1 MINNPSQSP
10 IQEKKA
16 TLFSIQ
22 ADLEAIF
29 DTLEENGGELTPELE
44 EALCVTQENL
54 NNKLS
59 GYVSACKRTKLE
71 ITACKDEKKR
81 IGDVQKRNEKRLE
94 AMNLAIRDA
103 VLRFGSVNKSGNKFV
118 DLGLNKITVSPSKA
132 VVLDE
137 EFIESVIV
145 FATEFLNQLNDEGK
159 LEEEYSDLENMIAD
173 MLKFVNDKMQD
184 KFGEEAREVTMNDFA
199 TIQCSITVTDSL
211 AGLIVDSNKMVE
223 ALANNKAEIKNATNI
238 TYAKQLI
245 EQGNEIQF
253 ASPSPEYT
261 VLIK

>member
-1 MINNPSQSP
+1 MKELNQNP

-44 EALCVTQENL
+44 EALQVTQGNL
-54 NNKLS
+54 NNKLQ
-59 GYVSACKRTKLE
+59 GYVNACKRTKLE

-81 IGDVQKRNEKRLE
+81 ITDVQKRNEKRLE

-103 VLRFGSVNKSGNKFV
+103 VLRFGQPNKSGNNFI
-118 DLGLNKITVSPSKA
+118 DLGLNKITVSPFKA
-132 VVLDE
+132 VIIDE
-137 EFIESVIV
+137 EFIESVISLT
-145 FATEFLNQLNDEGK
+145 TEFLNRLNDSDK
-159 LEEEYSDLENMIAD
+159 LEEAYGDLETMIAN
-173 MLKFVNDKMQD
+173 MLEFVNKGMKD
-184 KFGEEAREVTMNDFA
+184 KFGEDVREVEMNDFA

-211 AGLIVDSNKMVE
+211 AGLIVDADKMVE
-223 ALANNKAEIKNATNI
+223 ALANNKAEIKNATSI
-238 TYAKQLI
+238 TYAKQLM
-245 EQGNEIQF
+245 EQGFDVQF